1 MEIQFKGTNY
11 ELPAHISRL
20 AQKKIS
26 TLRKYIGKLD
36 ETAQAYVELG
46 KETEAHASGR
56 IWRAEINFDLDG
68 VRFRAV
74 ALEESIEV
82 AINKAVNE
90 LAAEVRSAQK
100 RKQDL
105 ARRGGATI
113 KSFLRGFSS

>member
-11 ELPAHISRL
+11 DLPANVSRF
-20 AQKKIS
+20 AQKRIAALK
-26 TLRKYIGKLD
+26 KYIGKLD
-36 ETAQAYVELG
+36 ETAKAYVELG

-68 VRFRAV
+68 ARFRAV

-82 AINKAVNE
+82 AISKAVGE
-90 LAAEVRSAQK
+90 LGAELRNANK

-113 KSFLRGFSS
+113 KSFLRGFGS